1 MDAVP
6 LTTLLLQMPDNK
18 IENRQNRDRNI
29 PRTVPSVRIGLR
41 KLDERRN
48 AVGTRFKRANLS
60 GGIYQHT
67 GDERSFSRAA
77 SQWRE
82 IGEIS
87 NQIRGREEMQALMRT
102 TFDVREDKDGK
113 RTGTIIDDLPELDHL
128 IPKDRE
134 PQRMR
139 DIIKRLNKTLSV
151 IDQEG
156 DNMKEIAKRFRGKSS
171 YVIVYGSTYMLD
183 RSLIGQDIRWLSEPF
198 RIGDINR
205 PGGAREYTE
214 REKMFIKYRDILLH
228 IKDNLTTPAAEHSYV
243 TEYGDDTG
251 NEKLLRNACRDPD
264 SVKGAGKFALLLAVS
279 ALLALWVIRDI
290 KKGTISFGTL
300 LLIGAAMFLAQSGPK
315 NAFMGS
321 KQFADLSRR
330 IGREGVEKLQTM
342 RPSARNHLIATLK
355 DRSGRG
361 GITEENLHLLTEP
374 KTKSGRPINSKRVDE
389 DIARMFIGD
398 PNPEGAAYV
407 LERMAGVRDG
417 PGREVM
423 GSLADANHKSNRA
436 HKELTQIQQNLPA
449 HQEAKE
455 TQSPTSSS

>member
-1 MDAVP
+1 MV
-6 LTTLLLQMPDNK
+6 N
-18 IENRQNRDRNI
+18 ENLNRRQDGENLAKLN
-29 PRTVPSVRIGLR
+29 TSAELR
-41 KLDERRN
+41 EGERQLREREN
-48 AVGTRFKRANLS
+48 AVRTRVALANAS

-87 NQIRGREEMQALMRT
+87 NQIRGREEMLALMRT
-102 TFDVREDKDGK
+102 TFIREDKDGK
-113 RTGTIIDDLPELDHL
+113 RTGTILDDLPKQRDHL
-128 IPKDRE
+128 IDRE
-134 PQRMR
+134 PQRMQ
-139 DIIKRLNKTLSV
+139 DIVKRLNKTLSV
-151 IDQEG
+151 VDEKG
-156 DNMKEIAKRFRGKSS
+156 TTMKEIENRLGGKSS
-171 YVIVYGSTYMLD
+171 YVIVYNRVTYMLD
-183 RSLIGQDIRWLSEPF
+183 RGLIGQDIRWLSEPF

-214 REKMFIKYRDILLH
+214 REKMFIKYRDMLLH
-228 IKDNLTTPAAEHSYV
+228 IKNNLTTPAAEHSYV

-251 NEKLLRNACRDPD
+251 NKEFLKNACRDPD

-279 ALLALWVIRDI
+279 ALLALWVIKDI